1 MDMQTN
7 LPIKVHTQSTF
18 MKEIE
23 KIVREQKVTYLEA
36 MCDYIKANNIEPET
50 VPKLL
55 GTRLKQIIESEATDL
70 NLINR
75 GKKRAKFKV

>member
-1 MDMQTN
+1 MQTN
-7 LPIKVHTQSTF
+7 IAIKVHTQSSF

-23 KIVREQKVTYLEA
+23 KLVKEQKITYLEA

-55 GTRLKQIIESEATDL
+55 GPRLKQILESEATDL

-75 GKKRAKFKV
+75 GKKRAKFKL